1 MSTQF
6 NFDHRQAE
14 IHASQNK
21 VKVTDLLSRLNEEK
35 KIGSEY
41 ETNIEIS
48 FLCDFEKLKDNL
60 ENTVDY
66 VTVSKVVDD
75 EMKNTCNLLE
85 TVINRI
91 GNKLLRIDNK
101 INSVA
106 VEIKKINPP
115 IVGVAQ
121 FVSVKDEFK
130 R

>member
-1 MSTQF
+1 M
-6 NFDHRQAE
+6 
-14 IHASQNK
+14 
-21 VKVTDLLSRLNEEK
+21 NEEK

>member
-1 MSTQF
+1 M
-6 NFDHRQAE
+6 D
-14 IHASQNK
+14 
-21 VKVTDLLSRLNEEK
+21 EEK

-66 VTVSKVVDD
+66 VAVSKVVDD
-75 EMKNTCNLLE
+75 EMKNACNLLE

-91 GNKLLRIDNK
+91 GNKLLSIDNK

>member
-1 MSTQF
+1 MAFIKINQIKTYSF
-6 NFDHRQAE
+6 
-14 IHASQNK
+14 IGCM
-21 VKVTDLLSRLNEEK
+21 NEEK

-91 GNKLLRIDNK
+91 GNKLLRIENK

-106 VEIKKINPP
+106 VEIKKLNPP
-115 IVGVAQ
+115 IVGDAQ
-121 FVSVKDEFK
+121 FVSVKEEFK